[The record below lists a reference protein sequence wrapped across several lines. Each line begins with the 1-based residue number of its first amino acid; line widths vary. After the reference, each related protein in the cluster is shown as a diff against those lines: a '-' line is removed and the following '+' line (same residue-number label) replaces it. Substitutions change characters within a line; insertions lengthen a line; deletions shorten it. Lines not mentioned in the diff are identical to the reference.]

1 MTRYIYQETNI
12 VETETTPTE
21 GASSAFNLETW
32 TNGTEVLTMW
42 QGLQGWVVNDD
53 ESGLTEELSAHEHE
67 VALKDGFTFD
77 TIQEELLSP

>member
-1 MTRYIYQETNI
+1 MSHTYRYQETTI
-12 VETETTPTE
+12 RETEN
-21 GASSAFNLETW
+21 SAYNEETW
-32 TNGTEVLTMW
+32 TDGQKVLTMW

-53 ESGLTEELSAHEHE
+53 QSGLTEELSAHEHE